1 VTAPILS
8 FLLLLLLLYLFLFF
22 FLHLLPCWNGD
33 GFQEKGRRVSAA
45 GDNSHL
51 FFFLFLSR
59 TNDDDQR
66 GGRDSSSSSTSF
78 SCSKVV
84 VNHKLATYE
93 KPLVSSLLLL
103 LFTSFLSSSPA
114 RSFALARLYLAML
127 FYPCRTYA
135 EKPLYSSMC
144 TISCSLSLAAADGW
158 EETCPAAEKGE
169 GETSKRE
176 E

>member
-8 FLLLLLLLYLFLFF
+8 FLLLLLYLFLFF
-22 FLHLLPCWNGD
+22 FLHLFPCWNGD

-66 GGRDSSSSSTSF
+66 GGDSSSTSF

-93 KPLVSSLLLL
+93 KPLVSSLLLLLLLL

-127 FYPCRTYA
+127 FYPCRTYV